1 MQNIIQ
7 FITDHWAIVAL
18 VLSEVLSFLPTK
30 VSGIAQLIF
39 SVLKAIFQ
47 KKENE
52 TLKKNNPVVAARYQ
66 QQKKDLS
73 QNLS

>member
-7 FITDHWAIVAL
+7 FITDHWAIIAL

-39 SVLKAIFQ
+39 SVLKAIFEKKQ
-47 KKENE
+47 KA
-52 TLKKNNPVVAARYQ
+52 TLSSLSKN
-66 QQKKDLS
+66 
-73 QNLS
+73 

>member
-7 FITDHWAIVAL
+7 FITDHWAIIAL

-39 SVLKAIFQ
+39 SVLKAIFEKKQ
-47 KKENE
+47 KA
-52 TLKKNNPVVAARYQ
+52 TISSLPKN
-66 QQKKDLS
+66 
-73 QNLS
+73 